1 MPDSAGHFR
10 LLSEKGL
17 IVMEETDQSVQGKA
31 NRRPERIPTKLP
43 CFVLVKGRIVRSVV
57 IDNLS
62 KAGLR
67 LTGEGGL
74 YLNVVAGDKVLVHTE
89 FDGVKM
95 RLEGVVVRS
104 TIGAEQSIALGDVNW
119 YEGWTPASSE
129 PAESPSTS
137 SGPAEPLGVSSPAQP
152 PSP

>member
-1 MPDSAGHFR
+1 
-10 LLSEKGL
+10 
-17 IVMEETDQSVQGKA
+17 MEETDQSVQGKA
-31 NRRPERIPTKLP
+31 SRRPERIPTKLP
-43 CFVLVKGRIVRSVV
+43 CFVLVKGRIVRRVV

-74 YLNVVAGDKVLVHTE
+74 YLNVVAADKLLVHTE

-104 TIGAEQSIALGDVNW
+104 MIGAEQSIALGDVNW
-119 YEGWTPASSE
+119 YEGWSPAPSE
-129 PAESPSTS
+129 PAEPPSTLNGS
-137 SGPAEPLGVSSPAQP
+137 VSSSIVSEALQ
-152 PSP
+152 SRY

>member
-1 MPDSAGHFR
+1 
-10 LLSEKGL
+10 
-17 IVMEETDQSVQGKA
+17 MEETDRSVQGKA
-31 NRRPERIPTKLP
+31 DRRPERIPTKLP
-43 CFVLVKGRIVRSVV
+43 CFVLVKGRIVRRVV

-67 LTGEGGL
+67 LTGEEGL
-74 YLNVVAGDKVLVHTE
+74 YLNVRVGDKVLVHTE

-104 TIGAEQSIALGDVNW
+104 TIGAEQSIALGNVNW
-119 YEGWTPASSE
+119 YEGWTPATSE
-129 PAESPSTS
+129 PAESPSAL
-137 SGPAEPLGVSSPAQP
+137 SGSAEPLGVSSPAEP

>member
-1 MPDSAGHFR
+1 MPGYTGKSKVPSKEYLNSTGHFQ
-10 LLSEKGL
+10 LLSEKGF
-17 IVMEETDQSVQGKA
+17 IVMEGTDQSVQGKA
-31 NRRPERIPTKLP
+31 DRRPERIPTKLP

-74 YLNVVAGDKVLVHTE
+74 YLNVSAGDKLLVHTE

-95 RLEGVVVRS
+95 RLEGIVVRS
-104 TIGAEQSIALGDVNW
+104 TLGAEQSIALGNVNW
-119 YEGWTPASSE
+119 YEGWTPA
-129 PAESPSTS
+129 PS
-137 SGPAEPLGVSSPAQP
+137 
-152 PSP
+152 